1 MISVII
7 ISHNYGR
14 YLQDCVNSIL
24 DNDHNL
30 IKEIIILNDASTDNT
45 EEVSKRNAAQ
55 NKKIKYFYRD
65 FLSLSKSINFAIKN
79 SVSPWITKIDAD
91 DLLKPFFLK
100 SFFNFA
106 IKNNLDY
113 VYGNLLVKDEIKN
126 RTFVKNQKVK
136 GIKKFFCYPVGSGNL
151 FKKKLWEDIGGFNE
165 KIYYQDDY
173 DFWLK
178 IVKKKNLK
186 IGHLGEAGYIY
197 RKHNKNMSKNKFKK
211 NLTKIKVFF
220 SNIFFKRNSTHN

>member
-45 EEVSKRNAAQ
+45 EEISKRNAAQ

-79 SVSPWITKIDAD
+79 SISPWITKIDAD

-126 RTFVKNQKVK
+126 RTFVKNQKV
-136 GIKKFFCYPVGSGNL
+136 N
-151 FKKKLWEDIGGFNE
+151 
-165 KIYYQDDY
+165 
-173 DFWLK
+173 
-178 IVKKKNLK
+178 
-186 IGHLGEAGYIY
+186 H
-197 RKHNKNMSKNKFKK
+197 
-211 NLTKIKVFF
+211 
-220 SNIFFKRNSTHN
+220 